1 MNGECPATTA
11 RSADGD
17 GELTGLHDGLL
28 TFPAAVGFGRCLP
41 SRRHILKTYSDFT

>member
-1 MNGECPATTA
+1 MRRPGHAMTVA
-11 RSADGD
+11 SGDGD

-28 TFPAAVGFGRCLP
+28 TFPAAVGFERWLP